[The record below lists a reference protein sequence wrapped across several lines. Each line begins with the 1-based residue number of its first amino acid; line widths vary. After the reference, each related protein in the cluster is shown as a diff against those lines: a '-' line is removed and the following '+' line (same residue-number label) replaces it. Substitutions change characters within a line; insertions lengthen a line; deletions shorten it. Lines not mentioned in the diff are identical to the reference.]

1 MCAVVKHYKKLS
13 LGKHGWNISWVW
25 ISHLNL
31 VSWQFFIYFF
41 SSLNKKMHRC
51 MFTAAQLGK
60 LHKHAVNVIV
70 NVWFPSVP
78 VYSSGR
84 RLRGWCALA
93 TKTLSSSQV
102 LKPLVPALCL
112 SVVVI
117 YGLADRL
124 RNFVSGIF
132 IPQYHYPYA
141 VALCFGQ
148 VGALLPG
155 SFQFTL
161 QSEWINQKRSS
172 VCPPSAPVQKQP
184 CLLWLSCCLH
194 RALRVLTAGYLLMP
208 QLHLP
213 SQYLCSHMGKSHT
226 ATSVLALKTHV

>member
-1 MCAVVKHYKKLS
+1 
-13 LGKHGWNISWVW
+13 
-25 ISHLNL
+25 
-31 VSWQFFIYFF
+31 
-41 SSLNKKMHRC
+41 

-84 RLRGWCALA
+84 RWRGWCASA
-93 TKTLSSSQV
+93 TKTLSSSHV

-148 VGALLPG
+148 VGAC
-155 SFQFTL
+155 
-161 QSEWINQKRSS
+161 
-172 VCPPSAPVQKQP
+172 CPARFNSRLNLNK
-184 CLLWLSCCLH
+184 SIKS
-194 RALRVLTAGYLLMP
+194 RAVFACQRHLCTAGYLLMP
-208 QLHLP
+208 QLNLP
-213 SQYLCSHMGKSHT
+213 SQCLCNHMGKSHT
-226 ATSVLALKTHV
+226 TTSVLMKTRV

>member
-1 MCAVVKHYKKLS
+1 
-13 LGKHGWNISWVW
+13 
-25 ISHLNL
+25 
-31 VSWQFFIYFF
+31 
-41 SSLNKKMHRC
+41 

-84 RLRGWCALA
+84 RWRGWCASA
-93 TKTLSSSQV
+93 TKTLSSSHV
-102 LKPLVPALCL
+102 LKPLVPVLCL

-148 VGALLPG
+148 VGACCPARFNSRSNLYE
-155 SFQFTL
+155 SIKSKSK
-161 QSEWINQKRSS
+161 SEQCSPAIGTCAKNN
-172 VCPPSAPVQKQP
+172 PVYYDWAAVYTEHCVSWQQGI
-184 CLLWLSCCLH
+184 CLCHDYICLH
-194 RALRVLTAGYLLMP
+194 CISAATWGKVTR
-208 QLHLP
+208 QLV
-213 SQYLCSHMGKSHT
+213 CSHWRPMFTYLIYINIKTITLYISEHT
-226 ATSVLALKTHV
+226 STMN

>member
-1 MCAVVKHYKKLS
+1 
-13 LGKHGWNISWVW
+13 
-25 ISHLNL
+25 
-31 VSWQFFIYFF
+31 
-41 SSLNKKMHRC
+41 

-84 RLRGWCALA
+84 RWRGWCASA
-93 TKTLSSSQV
+93 TKTLSSSHV

-148 VGALLPG
+148 VGACCPARFNSRLNLNKSIKSTAVFACQRHLCSLLVV
-155 SFQFTL
+155 
-161 QSEWINQKRSS
+161 E
-172 VCPPSAPVQKQP
+172 KQP
-184 CLLWLSCCLH
+184 CLIWLSCCLH

-208 QLHLP
+208 QLNLP
-213 SQYLCSHMGKSHT
+213 SQCLCNHMGKSHT
-226 ATSVLALKTHV
+226 TTSVLMKTRV